1 MDGGLSRPGLS
12 RRALIG
18 SAAALGAGAALPAWA
33 TATAPR
39 VFDIE
44 AAGGRKVSITQW
56 RPAHPV
62 GTILFSHGAGSSPRF
77 YEAMI
82 GPMVAAGWHVL
93 APLHVDSREH
103 PDTAKFAGLASWR
116 ARLEDFAAL
125 SGHIGHRPYVA
136 VGHSYGGLTAL
147 VLGGSQSVAPAGW
160 VGPQSDGKAK
170 AVIAFS
176 PPAAIPV
183 LITREGYGKLSV
195 PALVQTGTLD
205 LVPGMTAT
213 DPDGWKVHLD
223 AYEAAAP
230 GGHRYGLVLSD
241 VSHYFGGLICDYAQ
255 KGPPAVQGLRDAN
268 RIAGLFL
275 GAYGRGDAKALA
287 ALDRAVSPDL
297 PVRLMKK

>member
-1 MDGGLSRPGLS
+1 MNGPRFS
-12 RRALIG
+12 RRALIASG
-18 SAAALGAGAALPAWA
+18 AALGAGAAIPALA
-33 TATAPR
+33 TASSH
-39 VFDIE
+39 VYEIE
-44 AAGGRKVSITQW
+44 AAGGRKVRITEW
-56 RPAHPV
+56 RPAHSV

-77 YEAMI
+77 YDALL
-82 GPMVAAGWHVL
+82 GPMIAAGWHVL

-103 PDTAKFAGLASWR
+103 PDTAKFPGLASWK

-125 SGHIGHRPYVA
+125 TAHIGHRPYVA

-147 VLGGSQSVAPAGW
+147 VLGGAQSVAPQGW
-160 VGPQSDGKAK
+160 AGPQSDGKAK

-183 LITREGYGKLSV
+183 LITREGYGKVSV

-213 DPDGWKVHLD
+213 DADGWKVHLD
-223 AYEAAAP
+223 AYEAVAP
-230 GGHRYGLVLSD
+230 GGHRYGLVLSE
-241 VSHYFGGLICDYAQ
+241 VSHYFGGLICDFSQ
-255 KGPPAVQGLRDAN
+255 KGPPAVQGIKDAN

-275 GAYGRGDAKALA
+275 NAYGRGDKRAQVK
-287 ALDRAVSPDL
+287 LDGAVSPDL

>member
-1 MDGGLSRPGLS
+1 MNGLRFS
-12 RRALIG
+12 RRALIASG
-18 SAAALGAGAALPAWA
+18 AALGAGVALPAWA
-33 TATAPR
+33 AVATR

-44 AAGGRKVSITQW
+44 ATGGRRVSITEW
-56 RPAHPV
+56 RPAHPI

-77 YEAMI
+77 YDALL
-82 GPMVAAGWHVL
+82 GPMIAAGWHVL

-103 PDTAKFAGLASWR
+103 PDTAKFPGLASWK

-125 SGHIGHRPYVA
+125 TAHIGHRPYVA

-147 VLGGSQSVAPAGW
+147 VLGGSESVAPQGW
-160 VGPQSDGKAK
+160 VGPQCDGKAK

-183 LITREGYGKLSV
+183 LVTREGYGKLSV

-213 DPDGWKVHLD
+213 DKDGWKVHLD

-255 KGPPAVQGLRDAN
+255 KGPPALQGIKDAN
-268 RIAGLFL
+268 RIVGLFL
-275 GAYGRGDAKALA
+275 NAFGRGDGKALV

>member
-1 MDGGLSRPGLS
+1 MSGGLSRLELS

-18 SAAALGAGAALPAWA
+18 SAAALGAGAALPVLAA
-33 TATAPR
+33 QAPDG
-39 VFDIE
+39 FDIE

-56 RPAHPV
+56 RPAHPG
-62 GTILFSHGAGSSPRF
+62 GTILFSHGAASSPRF

-103 PDTAKFAGLASWR
+103 PDTAKFTGLASWK

-125 SGHIGHRPYVA
+125 TAHIGHRSYVA

-147 VLGGSQSVAPAGW
+147 VLGGAQSVAPQGW
-160 VGPQSDGKAK
+160 SGPQSDGKAK

-213 DPDGWKVHLD
+213 DSDGWKVHLD

-255 KGPPAVQGLRDAN
+255 KGPPAVQGLKDAN

-275 GAYGRGDAKALA
+275 GAYGRGDKRALA
-287 ALDRAVSPDL
+287 KLDGAVSPDL

>member
-1 MDGGLSRPGLS
+1 MMSGPALS

-18 SAAALGAGAALPAWA
+18 SAAALGAGAALPALA
-33 TATAPR
+33 GAAPR

-56 RPAHPV
+56 RPTHPV

-82 GPMVAAGWHVL
+82 GPMAAAGWHVL

-125 SGHIGHRPYVA
+125 TAHIGHRPYVA

-147 VLGGSQSVAPAGW
+147 VLGGAQSVAPQGW
-160 VGPQSDGKAK
+160 SGAQSDGKAK

-255 KGPPAVQGLRDAN
+255 KGPPAVQGLKDAN

-275 GAYGRGDAKALA
+275 GAYGRGDGRALA
-287 ALDRAVSPDL
+287 KLDAAVSPDL

>member
-1 MDGGLSRPGLS
+1 MAAGLS

-18 SAAALGAGAALPAWA
+18 SMATVGAALGAGAALPAL
-33 TATAPR
+33 TAPASR
-39 VFDIE
+39 VFAIE
-44 AAGGRKVSITQW
+44 AAGGRKVEITEW
-56 RPAHPV
+56 RPAHAI

-77 YEAMI
+77 YEAI
-82 GPMVAAGWHVL
+82 LGPMVAAGWYVL

-103 PDTAKFAGLASWR
+103 PDTAKFPGLASWR

-125 SGHIGHRPYVA
+125 TAHIDHRPYVS

-147 VLGGSQSVAPAGW
+147 VLGGAQSMTPQGW
-160 VGPQSDGKAK
+160 VGAQSDGKAK

-183 LITREGYGKLSV
+183 LISREGYGKLSV

-205 LVPGMTAT
+205 LVPGMTAS
-213 DPDGWKVHLD
+213 DADGWKVHLD
-223 AYEAAAP
+223 AYEAATP
-230 GGHRYGLVLSD
+230 GGHRYGLVLEG
-241 VSHYFGGLICDYAQ
+241 VSHYFGGLICDYSQ
-255 KGPPAVQGLRDAN
+255 KGPPAVQGLKDAN

-275 GAYGRGDAKALA
+275 GAYGWGDGKALA
-287 ALDRAVSPDL
+287 RLDGAISPDL